1 MGESVRTPEMAPIN
15 QQITRSRPLT
25 ATATDRTTMKAI
37 VQDRYGSADVLE
49 LRDIDRPGIG
59 DDQVLV
65 RVHAAAVHVGDWHL
79 MAGLPYLVRMGF
91 GLRAPKLAVRGTD
104 LAGTVETVGKDVTRF
119 QPGDA
124 VFGTGAG
131 AFAEYTVAGE
141 DKLAPM
147 PAGLGF
153 DGAATVP
160 TSGTAALQGLRDV
173 GNLQPGQRALI
184 IGAAGGVG
192 SFAVQIAKALG
203 AHVTG
208 VCSTTKVDLVR
219 SIGAD
224 EVIDY
229 TREDFAASEHRYD
242 LIVDTAGNRSLSQLR
257 RALAARGTLVIVGS
271 EGGDRWIGGIDRQL
285 RATVLSS
292 FVSQKLSTFFSKQN
306 QEDLEALRTLIES
319 GHVRP
324 VIDRTY
330 PLDEVPDAIRYLH
343 EGHARGKVVIGL
355 DRATA

>member
-1 MGESVRTPEMAPIN
+1 MTASLTD
-15 QQITRSRPLT
+15 QI
-25 ATATDRTTMKAI
+25 TMKAI

-49 LRDIDRPGIG
+49 LRDIDKPGIG
-59 DDQVLV
+59 VDEVLV
-65 RVHAAAVHVGDWHL
+65 RVRAAGVHAGDWHL

-91 GLRAPKLAVRGTD
+91 GLRAPKQAVRGTD
-104 LAGTVETVGKDVTRF
+104 VAGTVEAVGKDVTRF

-124 VFGTGAG
+124 VFGIGAG
-131 AFAEYTVAGE
+131 AFAEYTIARE

-147 PAGLGF
+147 PANLGF
-153 DGAATVP
+153 DAAATVP
-160 TSGTAALQGLRDV
+160 TSGSTALQGLRDV
-173 GNLQPGQRALI
+173 GKLQPGQKVLV

-208 VCSTTKVDLVR
+208 VCSTAKVDLVR

-229 TREDFAASEHRYD
+229 TREDFAAGGPRFD
-242 LIVDTAGNRSLSQLR
+242 LILDTAGGRSLSQLR
-257 RALAARGTLVIVGS
+257 RALRPKGTLVIVGA
-271 EGGDRWIGGIDRQL
+271 EGGDRWIGGIDRQF
-285 RATVLSS
+285 RAALLSP
-292 FVSQKLSTFFSKQN
+292 FVGQKLGTFISKERN
-306 QEDLEALRTLIES
+306 EDLHSLKALIES
-319 GHVRP
+319 GQVKP

-343 EGHARGKVVIGL
+343 EGHARGKIVIGL

>member
-1 MGESVRTPEMAPIN
+1 MTARVTD
-15 QQITRSRPLT
+15 QI
-25 ATATDRTTMKAI
+25 TMKAI
-37 VQDRYGSADVLE
+37 VQDRYGSADVLQ
-49 LRDIDRPGIG
+49 LRDIDKPGFG
-59 DDQVLV
+59 DDEVLV
-65 RVHAAAVHVGDWHL
+65 RVRAAGVHAGDWHL

-91 GLRAPKLAVRGTD
+91 GLRAPKQTVRGTD
-104 LAGTVETVGKDVTRF
+104 VAGTVEAVGKNVTRF

-124 VFGTGAG
+124 VFGIGAG
-131 AFAEYTVAGE
+131 AFAEFTIARE
-141 DKLAPM
+141 DKLALM
-147 PAGLGF
+147 PANLSF
-153 DGAATVP
+153 DAAATVP
-160 TSGTAALQGLRDV
+160 TSGSTALQGLRDV
-173 GNLQPGQRALI
+173 GKLQAGQKALI

-229 TREDFAASEHRYD
+229 TREDFAEGGQRFD
-242 LIVDTAGNRSLSQLR
+242 LIFDTAGGRSLSQLR
-257 RALAARGTLVIVGS
+257 RALAPKGTLVIVGA

-285 RATVLSS
+285 RASVLSP
-292 FVSQKLSTFFSKQN
+292 FVGQKLGTFMSKEKN
-306 QEDLEALRTLIES
+306 EDLHSLKALIES
-319 GHVRP
+319 GKVTP

-343 EGHARGKVVIGL
+343 EGHARGKIVIGV